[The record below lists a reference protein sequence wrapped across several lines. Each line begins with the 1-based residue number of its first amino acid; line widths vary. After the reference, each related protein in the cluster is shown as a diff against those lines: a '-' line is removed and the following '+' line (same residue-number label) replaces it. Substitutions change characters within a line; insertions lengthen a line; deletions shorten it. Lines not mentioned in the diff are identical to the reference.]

1 MTDTIKLVAP
11 LIGWATIIPSTLFA
25 MAFVWDFVSI
35 AYGVEPPFGAASLVR
50 DIINPL

>member
-1 MTDTIKLVAP
+1 MIDTIKCVAQIIGCAT
-11 LIGWATIIPSTLFA
+11 LIMMTLFA
-25 MAFVWDFVSI
+25 MAFIWDFISI